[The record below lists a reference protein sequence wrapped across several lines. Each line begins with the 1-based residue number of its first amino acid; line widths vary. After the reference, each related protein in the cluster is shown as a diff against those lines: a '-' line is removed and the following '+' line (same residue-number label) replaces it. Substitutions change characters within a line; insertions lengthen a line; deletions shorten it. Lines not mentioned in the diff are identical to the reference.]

1 MRIAVK
7 FFMLFCGCGL
17 LGSAFVPLVM
27 WAVCAALVNYGSEVP
42 ENLPTIHELVM
53 RHLVYSLEMAVG
65 LLLIKR
71 GLTK

>member
-1 MRIAVK
+1 MRIVVK
-7 FFMLFCGCGL
+7 FFILFAGCGI

-27 WAVCAALVNYGSEVP
+27 WAVFAALVNYGSEVP

-65 LLLIKR
+65 LLLIR
-71 GLTK
+71 YGLIK